1 MYVLVKYRTNN
12 KNASIMKHL
21 LTQAYEAPMV
31 EVLEVKMELHLLGGS
46 DPGVLGTRGDT
57 YGTAI
62 DEDWD

>member
-1 MYVLVKYRTNN
+1 
-12 KNASIMKHL
+12 MKHL

-62 DEDWD
+62 NEDWD